1 MTREDEA
8 KDAMFDGVH
17 ARRAGRPFSDC
28 PEPPGNFESQA
39 WARGWNGEDRW
50 IAEGGIA
57 ATVERVR
64 RQREAEARV
73 TNGAVGLASE
83 IFNQLGGRREI

>member
-1 MTREDEA
+1 MTREDEF

-17 ARRAGRPFSDC
+17 ARREGRPLSDC
-28 PEPPGNFESQA
+28 PDPPGDFESQA
-39 WARGWNGEDRW
+39 WAQGWRGEDRW

-64 RQREAEARV
+64 RQREAEARATDV
-73 TNGAVGLASE
+73 AVGQAAE
-83 IFNQLGGRREI
+83 FFNQLGGRNVK